1 MARLIFTYLGLFLLG
16 AIVSYLGNQL
26 GRYIGRKKM
35 SVFNLRPRHTSVL
48 ITSLTGSLIAT
59 TTLTFALLS
68 SWEIRT
74 FFTTG
79 LTQYGNKVSEITA
92 KTIEQTQMGG
102 VIYRPGEPILT
113 AIIDGTK
120 TPEQIR
126 DQIEQTM
133 TYVNREALQKNE
145 SVAEIMQTQFTHP
158 DDGKI
163 AGYYNRDMDNLV
175 SALDKIKG
183 KVILEPTADN
193 YVLLGE
199 KFTVRFIVKE
209 YIPKVL
215 NQGDEIISGKING
228 SETAEN
234 IASDLSKLILKAKIK
249 AINQG
254 MIENPI
260 TLQLIEIKR
269 SEFTDTIQ
277 EIANSKQI
285 CDVTVRALKETDNR
299 GPLEIYM
306 DIKKAI

>member
-1 MARLIFTYLGLFLLG
+1 
-16 AIVSYLGNQL
+16 
-26 GRYIGRKKM
+26 M

-126 DQIEQTM
+126 EQIEQTM

-145 SVAEIMQTQFTHP
+145 SVAEIMQTQSH
-158 DDGKI
+158 
-163 AGYYNRDMDNLV
+163 RRL
-175 SALDKIKG
+175 
-183 KVILEPTADN
+183 
-193 YVLLGE
+193 
-199 KFTVRFIVKE
+199 
-209 YIPKVL
+209 
-215 NQGDEIISGKING
+215 
-228 SETAEN
+228 SEHLP
-234 IASDLSKLILKAKIK
+234 ASRKD
-249 AINQG
+249 
-254 MIENPI
+254 
-260 TLQLIEIKR
+260 R
-269 SEFTDTIQ
+269 S
-277 EIANSKQI
+277 
-285 CDVTVRALKETDNR
+285 
-299 GPLEIYM
+299 
-306 DIKKAI
+306 